1 MADVIR
7 KATNKFSKGLIMDF
21 SPENT
26 SNDVLT
32 HALNATLLTFNGN
45 EMSLQNDMGNARVE
59 TAFLPEGYIPV
70 GTCEYGG
77 IIYIVS
83 YNPLENK
90 SQIGCFPSPERNIS
104 NDELGISDVELSK
117 TSFQEYVYDESNTP
131 LYPTGVIKNITKY
144 ILLKDDKLNPGDKF
158 LISSDENIYT
168 ESLQDLFIKNGNEFI
183 QKENPLF
190 KISIVSIEDSGK
202 ITYLDNSIKKYVK
215 EIGGTTYKYHI
226 LGEGSNENFN
236 QTNIDIDS
244 YRNILSSGYSV
255 FKSKI
260 SGKLAILAELVTID
274 SYSVTH
280 SIEKSKTKQGEFDI
294 FINTEVSPE
303 FTIKDNIQTRGAQSQ
318 PNNSF
323 NQNIITNYNEIPKL
337 KYYYLSK
344 SEGLLQVKSGQKTL
358 FQNNPIKYNPDFLN
372 TSINDI
378 LSIDDD
384 VTLKKCGKFNF
395 PIPNSYHGRPVKY
408 TGLLPTD
415 EKIYTKFSENAFYRI
430 DKTQIEENKQFFWD
444 SGMSFYYYNEDG
456 ETYKEVAPTDEI
468 NPEYTYYVLKLED
481 QYENA
486 KRDQAN
492 KNKPLYRKKQIYE
505 QADDVIRNDSTIEK
519 FDYSLKHIYKIATE
533 EERISLKYE
542 GKRYTKDNS
551 GNYIK
556 LNAIPRPDQIVYIFT
571 NVNFYQ
577 SVGYVVSDEY
587 KNVNLY
593 YETDEVEYVE
603 ILDEDEKNKY
613 FDESEYEYLN
623 DAPLYG
629 YPEIF
634 YYKLAQQKATYVL
647 ATEEQIKNKDQ
658 QLYYDSLYIRINSD
672 NFDSDLF
679 NNKQWFISSEH
690 DTFVSNNKFVPN
702 QNYNKLDNYEGSPLS
717 ESVKNLEPKDG
728 YPKDDILE
736 LYTIADFI
744 PSNDP
749 SDVDNF
755 IKYSKIKLASIK
767 IPKYFNNKCGF
778 PFKYN
783 YTLVPCMNYGRLD
796 HLKISNSINF
806 ENLYNFDQ
814 SKFTTWKYRI
824 DGNQLRLTFGTEIF
838 DTFEPNKVDA
848 LVLEFYDYNGFAGS
862 IEITGKQ
869 SYSGIFTKIIYLN
882 TLNGISNKKISGNK
896 YTYDYKHNIN
906 INTDNKLNEKF
917 YSFNLNSGW
926 DINDEDNDCGVLYS
940 NLIYGVKPYLRRTNS
955 DGSFE
960 FIKKDDMF
968 LFTIPIY
975 NSYYHSREDFN
986 LIPNPTLKFNLSCR
1000 LEDKGIKSV
1009 YNDNNIIN
1017 GYDSATYKNIQDY
1030 NSGNYS
1036 SDRLEFIKYYKY
1048 SGNINLYLDLVL
1060 DKKYEEF
1067 NLSYDHK
1074 INECF
1079 STTLALASDNDPNNV
1094 FEIISENT
1102 LNYENNDFNN
1112 YVLLQNNSTEN
1123 DDIDKLSR
1131 YNYLNLLGIPEG
1143 EESYKIKYQFVV
1155 GYKGMISGM
1164 VSQELNTGIVHAL
1177 CYEKNGKYNYDDF
1190 GIYERDNDYLSNFA
1204 ICLEGNSTTSCVSYC
1219 KQSGYW
1225 KSNTD
1230 NGKRLNDY
1238 FNKEH
1243 VIVNNNSLLSNT
1255 NSLMSTCKESLGKY
1269 TFCIPQLLG
1278 LDTKYGVNIHNV
1290 FNIND
1295 TNWNNNSQY
1304 MENGTPY
1311 YGICPTGIESE
1322 VSDSPDVVKGL
1333 FPSNALFNWNLF
1345 SMMPI
1350 INGIFTNSISE
1361 IYSALSYR
1369 YQWYVENSSN
1379 NKYVQ
1384 NVRYNNKDN
1393 KWEERHQDSLLSEFC
1408 YFKGI
1413 SPTKIKNFNKCL
1425 LETMKNVYVYDP
1437 DYKVKVRKGNVNLEK
1452 TNVSFMTNLLC
1463 KNSKITYGSGKNLN
1477 NYLGLNGIY
1486 VSDYLTLLNERSNIS
1501 ITEDNK
1507 IKSQLEFK
1515 LDIENLGENNYCLLN
1530 SLKFNTSEPMELI
1543 DEFNYTSSG
1552 VTVLYNNMV
1561 NVINNVQLENKNRLY
1576 YYDSEKNTL
1585 IELDVKNYEINNNGK
1600 LTIKS
1605 NIVGNYAENSII
1617 QQPKTENY
1625 YYFAENRHYKIDNA
1639 YTNAKLRHA
1648 EMTLNDLIYYYN
1660 DDNHNLYLNANLYK
1674 RPDNDK
1680 NRLKIYFR
1688 EIKAYNDEDN
1698 PIDDWNYNSTKDN
1711 NYIELKTGPCINS
1724 IYDK

>member
-444 SGMSFYYYNEDG
+444 SGISFYYYNEDG

-486 KRDQAN
+486 KRNQAN

-519 FDYSLKHIYKIATE
+519 FEYSQKHVYKIATE
-533 EERISLKYE
+533 EERSSSKYE
-542 GKRYTKDNS
+542 DKRYTKDNS

-556 LNAIPRPDQIVYIFT
+556 LNATPRPDQIVYIFT
-571 NVNFYQ
+571 IVNFYQ
-577 SVGYVVSDEY
+577 SIGYVVSDEY

-613 FDESEYEYLN
+613 FDESEYEYSN

-634 YYKLAQQKATYVL
+634 YYKLAQQKATYIL

-672 NFDSDLF
+672 NFDSELF

-690 DTFVSNNKFVPN
+690 DTFVSCNKFIPN
-702 QNYNKLDNYEGSPLS
+702 QDYNKLDNYEGSPLL

-728 YPKDDILE
+728 YPKDNVLE

-744 PSNDP
+744 PSNDS

-767 IPKYFNNKCGF
+767 IPKHFNSKCGF

-882 TLNGISNKKISGNK
+882 TLNGIRNKKISGNK
-896 YTYDYKHNIN
+896 YIYDYKHNIN

-917 YSFNLNSGW
+917 YSFNLNNGW

-986 LIPNPTLKFNLSCR
+986 LIPNPALKFNLSCR
-1000 LEDKGIKSV
+1000 LEDKGVKSE
-1009 YNDNNIIN
+1009 YNDDNIIN
-1017 GYDSATYKNIQDY
+1017 GYNNNDHENIKNYI
-1030 NSGNYS
+1030 SGNYS
-1036 SDRLEFIKYYKY
+1036 NDKLEFIKYYKY
-1048 SGNINLYLDLVL
+1048 FGHINLYLDLVL
-1060 DKKYEEF
+1060 DKKYEEL
-1067 NLSYDHK
+1067 NLSYDHN
-1074 INECF
+1074 INNYF
-1079 STTLALASDNDPNNV
+1079 STELLLMSDNSDNV
-1094 FEIISENT
+1094 FEINSENT
-1102 LNYENNDFNN
+1102 LNYENNTFNN
-1112 YVLLQNNSTEN
+1112 YVNLNNNSTE
-1123 DDIDKLSR
+1123 DKINNLIN
-1131 YNYLNLLGIPEG
+1131 YNYLNLQGQPEG
-1143 EESYKIKYQFVV
+1143 GNPYKINYQFIV
-1155 GYKGMISGM
+1155 GYKGIINEM

-1177 CYEKNGKYNYDDF
+1177 CYEKNGKYNYEDF
-1190 GIYERDNDYLSNFA
+1190 GIYKNDNNEYLSNFS
-1204 ICLEGNSTTSCVSYC
+1204 ICLGGNSQASYVSYC
-1219 KQSGYW
+1219 KQSGYY
-1225 KSNTD
+1225 KNEQDT
-1230 NGKRLNDY
+1230 GKNLKDY
-1238 FNKEH
+1238 FNVMDTIASNNDLLKNTYNIMSKYKE
-1243 VIVNNNSLLSNT
+1243 I
-1255 NSLMSTCKESLGKY
+1255 LGKY

-1278 LDTKYGVNIHNV
+1278 LNDKFGVNIHNV
-1290 FNIND
+1290 FTTEYKD
-1295 TNWNNNSQY
+1295 NWSDYIYKNNN
-1304 MENGTPY
+1304 GFPY
-1311 YGICPTGIESE
+1311 FGICPTGSDSE
-1322 VSDSPDVVKGL
+1322 VRHSPDVVKGL
-1333 FPSNALFNWNLF
+1333 YPSTIVSNWNLF
-1345 SMMPI
+1345 SIMPI
-1350 INGIFTNSISE
+1350 INGVLTNSLSE
-1361 IYSALSYR
+1361 IYSVTDYGYS
-1369 YQWYVENSSN
+1369 WGDTYV
-1379 NKYVQ
+1379 K
-1384 NVRYNNKDN
+1384 NVRYNDEDN
-1393 KWEERHQDSLLSEFC
+1393 KIAERYEEKGVSYFY
-1408 YFKGI
+1408 YFKGVDPVKI
-1413 SPTKIKNFNKCL
+1413 SNFNKCL
-1425 LETMKNVYVYDP
+1425 IETMKNVYVYDP
-1437 DYKVKVRKGNVNLEK
+1437 NYKITRKKGNITLEK
-1452 TNVSFMTNLLC
+1452 NNISFMTNLLC
-1463 KNSKITYGSGKNLN
+1463 RNSKITYDSGKNLN
-1477 NYLGLNGIY
+1477 DYIGINGIY
-1486 VSDYLTLLNERSNIS
+1486 LSEYLNLLNERSNII
-1501 ITEDNK
+1501 ITKDNK
-1507 IKSQLEFK
+1507 IKPQLEFK
-1515 LDIENLGENNYCLLN
+1515 INIENLGGNDNYCLLN
-1530 SLKFNTSEPMELI
+1530 SLNFNTSEPIELI
-1543 DEFNYTSSG
+1543 DELNYNSFG
-1552 VTVLYNNMV
+1552 VTVLHNNMI
-1561 NVINNVQLENKNRLY
+1561 NVINNVQLENKNKLY
-1576 YYDSEKNTL
+1576 YYNYEKNTL
-1585 IELDVKNYEINNNGK
+1585 IELDVSNY
-1600 LTIKS
+1600 TISDTGALSLKS
-1605 NIVGNYAENSII
+1605 NENIPKNSII
-1617 QQPKTENY
+1617 QQPKTINY
-1625 YYFAENRHYKIDNA
+1625 FQYAQNRDYQVLNNYKSA
-1639 YTNAKLRHA
+1639 RLRHS
-1648 EMTLNDLIYYYN
+1648 EITLNDLIYYYN
-1660 DDNHNLYLNANLYK
+1660 DDNHNLYMNANLYITP
-1674 RPDNDK
+1674 PDISK
-1680 NRLKIYFR
+1680 NKLKIYFR
-1688 EIKAYNDEDN
+1688 EIKDHLDDSN
-1698 PIDDWNYNSTKDN
+1698 PIDDWYYNNTKNSNYV
-1711 NYIELKTGPCINS
+1711 ELKVGPFINS
-1724 IYDK
+1724 NYGN